1 MMFNIS
7 IIIPTYNRKS
17 FLIHAI
23 NSVLNQTYQ
32 NLELIIID
40 DGSSDKTENIIKK
53 KYPKIKFYKQKNKG
67 VSAARN
73 KGIKMASCKWIA
85 FLDSDDRWHPR
96 KLENQINYL
105 LTHPRYKICHTDEI
119 WIRKGIRINQ
129 HKKHKKH
136 GGHIFDKCLDL
147 CRISPS
153 SVIIHKDI
161 FNKVGLFNE
170 KLPVCEDYDLWLR
183 IAEKFPVLYLDE
195 KLTIKYGGHLNQL
208 SKKYWGMDRFRIIAL
223 ENIIK
228 KNFLLKKNKL
238 LVKKILK
245 KKINIYL
252 QGLKKRNKK
261 KEIIYY
267 ENKVKK
273 YD

>member
-1 MMFNIS
+1 MMFNVS
-7 IIIPTYNRKS
+7 IIIPTYNRKL
-17 FLIHAI
+17 FLTHAI

-40 DGSSDKTENIIKK
+40 DGSSDKSVEYIKK
-53 KYPKIKFYKQKNKG
+53 KYPSIKIYKQSNKG
-67 VSAARN
+67 VSSARN
-73 KGIKMASCKWIA
+73 KGIKISSNNWIA
-85 FLDSDDRWHPR
+85 FLDSDDRWHPK
-96 KLENQINYL
+96 KLEKQINYL
-105 LTHPRYKICHTDEI
+105 IGNPKYKICHTDEI
-119 WIRKGIRINQ
+119 WIRKGVRINQ
-129 HKKHKKH
+129 HKKHKKY
-136 GGHIFDKCLDL
+136 GGLIFDKCLDL

-153 SVIIHKDI
+153 SVIIHKDV

-183 IAEKFPVLYLDE
+183 ITEKFPVLYLDE

-228 KNFLLKKNKL
+228 KNFLTKKNKL
-238 LVKKILK
+238 IVKKILK

-252 QGLKKRNKK
+252 QGLKKRKKK
-261 KEIIYY
+261 KEITYY
-267 ENKVKK
+267 ENKIKK
-273 YD
+273 YA

>member
-1 MMFNIS
+1 MFNIS

-105 LTHPRYKICHTDEI
+105 LTLPRYKICHTDEI

>member
-267 ENKVKK
+267 ENKVKR

>member
-245 KKINIYL
+245 KKINIYI

>member
-105 LTHPRYKICHTDEI
+105 LAHPRYKICHTDEI

-195 KLTIKYGGHLNQL
+195 KLVIKYGGHLNQL

-228 KNFLLKKNKL
+228 KSFLKKKNKQ

>member
-105 LTHPRYKICHTDEI
+105 LAHPRYKICHTDEI

-228 KNFLLKKNKL
+228 KNFFLKKNKQ

>member
-228 KNFLLKKNKL
+228 KSFLLKKNKQ

>member
-153 SVIIHKDI
+153 SVIIHKDV